1 MGVVLTNKNNK
12 EVHMGYISFGFIRQA
27 VAKSYSEIIGKIY
40 EKMYSLRNDI
50 EITDEEYKKL
60 LLDNGRVVLSNNSFN
75 ESFTGEVDI
84 IDTYTYKKDYNIGDM
99 VVVRNNYGISTIA
112 TISSVMESEDIE
124 NKYQVEPHFE
134 Y

>member
-1 MGVVLTNKNNK
+1 
-12 EVHMGYISFGFIRQA
+12 
-27 VAKSYSEIIGKIY
+27 
-40 EKMYSLRNDI
+40 
-50 EITDEEYKKL
+50 
-60 LLDNGRVVLSNNSFN
+60 
-75 ESFTGEVDI
+75 
-84 IDTYTYKKDYNIGDM
+84 M